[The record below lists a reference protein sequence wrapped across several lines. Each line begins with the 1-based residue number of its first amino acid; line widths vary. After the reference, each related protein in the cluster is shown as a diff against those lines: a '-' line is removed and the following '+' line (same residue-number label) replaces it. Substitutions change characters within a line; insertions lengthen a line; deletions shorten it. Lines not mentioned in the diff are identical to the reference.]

1 MEDISSVF
9 AQRLKSLRE
18 SRGLTLAG
26 LSKALTEKYG
36 IQISK
41 ESLTNYEVVDS
52 FHSKA
57 RKNEGMS
64 VKYLRCLADFYGVTT
79 DYLLGRTKAKTWD
92 EKILKIQTMTG
103 LNEYSAARLTECQQ
117 AVTTNPYANI
127 KARFFLHTINAILE
141 SNWFTECLE
150 CVWKAYKVVHQ
161 RGGGGLLPRYP
172 DQAEADILV
181 KEAEAKFNE
190 CVDLALTDK
199 RIVSGEVAKSVLL
212 GQASE
217 WFSAILKR
225 SIEEEI

>member
-1 MEDISSVF
+1 MEDLSPVL

-18 SRGLTLAG
+18 SQGLTLAG

-79 DYLLGRTKAKTWD
+79 DYLLGRTEAKTWNED
-92 EKILKIQTMTG
+92 ILKIQTMTG
-103 LNEYSAARLTECQQ
+103 LNEYSAARLSEYQK
-117 AVTTNPYANI
+117 AVTENPYANI

-141 SNWFTECLE
+141 SNWFTECLK
-150 CVWKAYKVVHQ
+150 CVWKAYQVVHQ

-199 RIVSGEVAKSVLL
+199 RIVSGDIAKSVLL